1 MSTEKIEENDELRK
15 LFRELSEVV
24 DSFAGKI
31 STAAAL
37 GIIEMLKSDILND
50 LINED

>member
-1 MSTEKIEENDELRK
+1 MIEDEIELKK

-31 STAAAL
+31 SAAAAL
-37 GIIEMLKSDILND
+37 GIIEMLKTDILND